1 MEPKDA
7 ATLRIRKLRK
17 KLRQIEHLEGLD
29 RDLTDEELNKVNKL
43 YNRCLNHSQRTAENI
58 VMVQAHLQV

>member
-29 RDLTDEELNKVNKL
+29 RDLTDEELSKVKN
-43 YNRCLNHSQRTAENI
+43 YFNI
-58 VMVQAHLQV
+58 RSF